1 MRKNEIYTLD
11 DNLDYLVLSSFT
23 MDGIEY
29 VYLVEVDKQ
38 SNIICGKIIN
48 GELIMITDPTE
59 LNRFMLKVS
68 EDL

>member
-48 GELIMITDPTE
+48 GELIVITDPTE